1 MMMMLP
7 VPVLVQMPMLVLK
20 RMWMWMW
27 MWMLAKFIISR
38 PISLHKQETKK
49 VRQEFLPHSSS
60 SI

>member
-20 RMWMWMW
+20 RMW

>member
-1 MMMMLP
+1 MMMLP

-20 RMWMWMW
+20 RMWMW

>member
-1 MMMMLP
+1 MMMMMLP

-20 RMWMWMW
+20 RMWMW